1 MCNICGEK
9 CEFIVHVS
17 FADCPGHHELM
28 QVLLRGT
35 CIMDYCILVESA
47 TNTTIPAFQ
56 TIEHFE
62 IVQETGIPVPFICL
76 NKVDLMIKNQSILD
90 NIISRMNSFVKNYD
104 DKLDIPIVPIS
115 GTMGYNIDV
124 VCEYI
129 ANLPIPEK
137 QMDANLKMLIVRSF
151 NINGGKTEIKDLKG
165 GVIGGSLVRGIL
177 KINDNVMIYPGY
189 VKKIQKNDNDIVV
202 YTPLHAK
209 IISIQSEKNNL
220 EFAISGGLIGA
231 QLDVDSCFTGDD
243 YLVGQVVYNEND
255 KTPKVYNSV
264 KLKYKKITKKLTE
277 YITGSA
283 SGFELGSMVQI
294 NVNSNNIFAK
304 IKMFDGEG
312 MELILSEP
320 VCVDIGDVVAINKVL
335 DRNVINVCGYGVVES
350 GEECLLDIDI

>member
-1 MCNICGEK
+1 
-9 CEFIVHVS
+9 
-17 FADCPGHHELM
+17 
-28 QVLLRGT
+28 
-35 CIMDYCILVESA
+35 
-47 TNTTIPAFQ
+47 
-56 TIEHFE
+56 
-62 IVQETGIPVPFICL
+62 
-76 NKVDLMIKNQSILD
+76 
-90 NIISRMNSFVKNYD
+90 
-104 DKLDIPIVPIS
+104 
-115 GTMGYNIDV
+115 
-124 VCEYI
+124 
-129 ANLPIPEK
+129 
-137 QMDANLKMLIVRSF
+137 
-151 NINGGKTEIKDLKG
+151 
-165 GVIGGSLVRGIL
+165 
-177 KINDNVMIYPGY
+177 
-189 VKKIQKNDNDIVV
+189 
-202 YTPLHAK
+202 LHAK